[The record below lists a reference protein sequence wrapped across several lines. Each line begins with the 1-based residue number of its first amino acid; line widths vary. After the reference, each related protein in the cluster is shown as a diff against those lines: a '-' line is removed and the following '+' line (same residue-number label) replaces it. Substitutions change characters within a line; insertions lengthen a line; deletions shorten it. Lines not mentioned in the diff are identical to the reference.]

1 MQEESEPTPDG
12 NTAEVQS
19 RDGVVGCGLAAT
31 LAPLL
36 SAAAVLV
43 IAAPDS
49 EASSFA
55 NGMWFWLVATVGW
68 PIMTVVLA
76 VPLAILVPRS
86 LAQGRR
92 ERAAQA
98 ADGTPAGEWSAKQRL
113 LVFGT
118 VAGMMV
124 LFVVG
129 ISIGG

>member
-1 MQEESEPTPDG
+1 MQAESEPTPGG
-12 NTAEVQS
+12 NATEVQR
-19 RDGVVGCGLAAT
+19 RDVVVGCGLAAT

-36 SAAAVLV
+36 SLLVVLV
-43 IAAPDS
+43 VAAPDG
-49 EASSFA
+49 EASGFA

-68 PIMTVVLA
+68 PILTAVLA
-76 VPLAILVPRS
+76 VPLVVLVPRS

-92 ERAAQA
+92 AQA